1 MTKLETLIEL
11 NNLEKQ
17 NRKNRLE
24 DKLKQQEYYG
34 EIEELFDPLTKTINA
49 NNETWLAH
57 NEQTL
62 RAIDWQNQ
70 ELDKQTKMIEQAG
83 FQIGETAS
91 QMGETASRI
100 QEAGSQM
107 GETASRINENTSKIN
122 ETLKGTTEETQE
134 IAPVFVDTKIAKNLH
149 KMGTQTNP
157 QLKLNLV
164 DLPTRRYKMNG
175 VDITLEQ
182 GAFLVRDNIY
192 EFSEG
197 FIEFLTNPNVTY
209 NDDIEEDENK
219 IKRFLK
225 DIRYDFGKG
234 DKKSARYRTIKRI
247 MEVRDDIFGRG
258 LDTNQQS
265 CHHYVDQGTCFADP
279 NNLVQRLELLILE
292 TKAGHDGLYDEM
304 LDISKQLLSMNI
316 INQEQLDNFVF
327 NYGK

>member
-1 MTKLETLIEL
+1 MTKLDKLIEL

-17 NRKNRLE
+17 NRRNRLE

-34 EIEELFDPLTKTINA
+34 EIEELFDPLTKTLNA
-49 NNETWLAH
+49 NNEQNLALS
-57 NEQTL
+57 EQTL

-83 FQIGETAS
+83 SQFNETASKMGETAS
-91 QMGETASRI
+91 QIG
-100 QEAGSQM
+100 
-107 GETASRINENTSKIN
+107 
-122 ETLKGTTEETQE
+122 ETLKGTIKQTQD
-134 IAPVFVDTKIAKNLH
+134 IAPVYVDTKTAKLLH
-149 KMGTQTNP
+149 DMGAQTNP
-157 QLKLNLV
+157 QLKLELV
-164 DLPTRRYKMNG
+164 DLPSRRYKMNG

-182 GAFLVRDNIY
+182 GAFLVRDNVY

-197 FIEFLTNPNVTY
+197 FTDFLTKSNVTY
-209 NDDIEEDENK
+209 DDKVEEDENK

-225 DIRYDFGKG
+225 DIRYDLGKG

-247 MEVRDDIFGRG
+247 MGVRDDIFGRG
-258 LDTNQQS
+258 LN
-265 CHHYVDQGTCFADP
+265 GNP
-279 NNLVQRLELLILE
+279 NNLVERLELLILE

-316 INQEQLDNFVF
+316 INQDQLDNFVF